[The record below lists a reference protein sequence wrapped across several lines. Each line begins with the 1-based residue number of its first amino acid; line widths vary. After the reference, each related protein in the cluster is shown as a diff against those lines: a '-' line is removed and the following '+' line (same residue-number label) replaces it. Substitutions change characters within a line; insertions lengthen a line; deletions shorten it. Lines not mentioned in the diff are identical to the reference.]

1 MKRIYKNTD
10 LNFPISLL
18 PAHAEKLVVKFFT
31 RSEKQNIQKTN
42 DDIIDNHI
50 LLTWQELERLDEGV
64 LNIWTLVSTFD
75 SALEDDSYDVAQIQ
89 NTPYYIVTNQKS
101 EWNDDVANAILNNYY
116 TKSEIDEALSNVEVD
131 LSGYALADELYDLS
145 GSVLDNE
152 LVIAAALTDLKETK
166 LDKTDLPSLDGY
178 ATEEWVNEQL
188 DNVSVDLTGYAKEDM
203 VYDLSGHV
211 LDNEVTIAAALTKLD
226 EEKADKTDYYTKGE
240 VDDIVSNL
248 EVTAETKPVEV
259 FEIVS
264 ELPDENIDDNKIYL
278 LETPVDAVKISTN
291 VLIANNSGIAMT
303 TVRDIDFPLDDIYR
317 NIYRYDGAIEVDMT
331 NEVILTNVCYTVKF
345 KGYSSYSLGIGL
357 QDIDFSSIGKK
368 ANLYIGVGKLNKNIA
383 DAKPE
388 DISEYV
394 YYYQGDSANSEI
406 HWDVVNFKNLDAR
419 EEYFVNIWSNGGVA
433 NIYGLNFDGQPYFAL
448 QNTLPE
454 PFTPP
459 TQYKEYIHVNG
470 AWEIVGEDDLSKYL
484 KKDEANTL
492 FVRYESFTGTTK
504 NLRDGISANTQNI
517 TTLSGAVEELQNKS
531 VDLTGYATE
540 EWVDNR
546 GFARKKLLT
555 QAEYDALPEKDK
567 DTIYIIT
574 DAVSSGG
581 GGTVNVDLSNYYTKG
596 EVDEAIQNIPMA
608 SQFNDGLM
616 SADDKGKLDL
626 IEGDALGGL
635 NYYTKSEVDEL
646 IPTQY
651 VTYQPV
657 TMAEYEEMEHDDNTV
672 YVITDIPEEWIGTQA
687 EYDALDKKYPETT
700 YYIIEEE

>member
-10 LNFPISLL
+10 LNFPISAL
-18 PAHAEKLVVKFFT
+18 PAYDEKLIVKFFT

-42 DDIIDNHI
+42 DDIVDDHI
-50 LLTWQELERLDEGV
+50 LLTWKELERLDEGI

-75 SALEDDSYDVAQIQ
+75 AALEDDSYDVAQIQ

-101 EWNDDVANAILNNYY
+101 EWNDDAANAILNNYY

-166 LDKTDLPSLDGY
+166 LDKTDLPSFDGL

-211 LDNEVTIAAALTKLD
+211 LDNEVTIAAALAKLD
-226 EEKADKTDYYTKGE
+226 EEKADKTEIPKLDDYYTKGE
-240 VDDIVSNL
+240 VDDIVSNI

-278 LETPVDAVKISTN
+278 LETPVDAIQVSTT
-291 VLIANNSGIAMT
+291 VSIANNSGIGMT
-303 TVRDIDFPLDDIYR
+303 TVRDVDFPLDDIYR
-317 NIYRYDGAIEVDMT
+317 NIYRYDGTIEVEGIHPISD
-331 NEVILTNVCYTVKF
+331 ICYMVNF

-357 QDIDFSSIGKK
+357 QDVKSVGKDV
-368 ANLYIGVGKLNKNIA
+368 YIGVGKLNKNISS
-383 DAKPE
+383 AKPE
-388 DISEYV
+388 DVNEFI
-394 YYYQGDSANSEI
+394 YYYQNPGTSNDI

-419 EEYFVNIWSNGGVA
+419 EEYFVNIWSNGGTATVM
-433 NIYGLNFDGQPYFAL
+433 GLEFNGQPYFAL

-484 KKDEANTL
+484 RKDEANTM
-492 FVRYESFTGTTK
+492 FVRYESFIGTTK

-546 GFARKKLLT
+546 GFARKQLLT

-574 DAVSSGG
+574 DAESSGG
-581 GGTVNVDLSNYYTKG
+581 GGTVNVDLSNYYTKN
-596 EVDEAIQNIPMA
+596 EVDEALQNIDV
-608 SQFNDGLM
+608 SDELQ
-616 SADDKGKLDL
+616 
-626 IEGDALGGL
+626 

-657 TMAEYEEMEHDDNTV
+657 TMAEYEGMEHDDNTV
-672 YVITDIPEEWIGTQA
+672 YVITDIPEEWVGTQA